1 MTNFV
6 ELATVDSQTLGEIVR
21 KMNKDSVNLYAELIL
36 RTIGKK
42 FGETAPDENPRI
54 TKVRGDDLAGTAV
67 IKKWLNEKNIATD
80 EVEIHDGSGLSRLD
94 VVTPEVFGRAL
105 IYAAQSKFAE
115 TFKNSLPIAGTD
127 GTLRGRLGNVRG
139 KVLAKTGS
147 IMYVNSLAGYAKNSK
162 DEIFA
167 FAIITNNGT
176 RKNDNSSV
184 IDAVAT
190 SLTN

>member
-1 MTNFV
+1 M
-6 ELATVDSQTLGEIVR
+6 
-21 KMNKDSVNLYAELIL
+21 
-36 RTIGKK
+36 
-42 FGETAPDENPRI
+42 
-54 TKVRGDDLAGTAV
+54 
-67 IKKWLNEKNIATD
+67 
-80 EVEIHDGSGLSRLD
+80 
-94 VVTPEVFGRAL
+94 VTPEVFGRAL
-105 IYAAQSKFAE
+105 IYAAQSKFAD

-147 IMYVNSLAGYAKNSK
+147 IMYVNSLAGYTKNSK
-162 DEIFA
+162 NETFA

-190 SLTN
+190 QFTQN